1 MSVPVAIL
9 LGIVV
14 NCIWGFAF
22 LVPHLLSDVD
32 PILITLGRYLCYGVV
47 SVVILAAWRGVSL
60 AGMTRADWG
69 MAFGLA
75 FTGNVGYYALLV
87 TAVQL
92 GGVPIAALVIG
103 TLPVTV
109 AVVGNIV
116 QREFRFRILAPAMTL
131 ILLGLLLLNGH
142 ALTSAGDDVAATRT
156 LWGLLAALGA
166 LVLWTWYGI
175 RNAQYMKSRLHVDA
189 NAWSVAIGLATAGL
203 SLAALPLILVAHAV
217 VPTVNLAVFADR
229 GLLLGLIAGSLFLGI
244 IVSWLATVMWNRV
257 ARVLPI
263 AMAGQLVVFET
274 LSSLVYAF
282 LADQRWP
289 ERVEIASAVLI
300 LTGVVLGIRATLRVA
315 ARAPLRSPS

>member
-1 MSVPVAIL
+1 MSITAAIF
-9 LGIVV
+9 LGILV

-22 LVPHLLSDVD
+22 LIPHLLSDVD
-32 PILITLGRYLCYGVV
+32 PILITLGRYLWYGAI
-47 SVVILAAWRGVSL
+47 SVMILATWRGVSL
-60 AGMTRADWG
+60 AGMTRSDWG
-69 MAFGLA
+69 MAFALA

-116 QREFRFRILAPAMTL
+116 QREFRFRILAPAITL
-131 ILLGLLLLNGH
+131 ILLGLVLLNGH
-142 ALTSAGDDVAATRT
+142 ALTRTGDDAAATRT

-175 RNAQYMKSRLHVDA
+175 RNAQYMKARLHVDA
-189 NAWSVAIGLATAGL
+189 NAWSVAIGIATAGL
-203 SLAALPLILVAHAV
+203 SLAALPLILAAHALL
-217 VPTVNLAVFADR
+217 PAVNLAVFADR

-244 IVSWLATVMWNRV
+244 VVSWLATVMWNRV

-274 LSSLVYAF
+274 LSSLIYAF
-282 LADQRWP
+282 AADQRWP
-289 ERVEIASAVLI
+289 TFIEIASAALI

-315 ARAPLRSPS
+315 TRPAREASP

>member
-1 MSVPVAIL
+1 MSIPVAIL
-9 LGIVV
+9 LGILV

-32 PILITLGRYLCYGVV
+32 PILITLGRYLCYGAV
-47 SVVILAAWRGVSL
+47 SVMILATWRGVSL
-60 AGMTRADWG
+60 AGMTRSDWG
-69 MAFGLA
+69 MAFALA

-116 QREFRFRILAPAMTL
+116 QREFRFRILAPAITL
-131 ILLGLLLLNGH
+131 ILLGLVLLNGH
-142 ALTSAGDDVAATRT
+142 ALTRMGDDVAATRT

-189 NAWSVAIGLATAGL
+189 NAWSVAIGIATAGL
-203 SLAALPLILVAHAV
+203 SLAALPLILAAHAV
-217 VPTVNLAVFADR
+217 VPAVNLAVLADR

-244 IVSWLATVMWNRV
+244 VVSWLATVMWNRV

-274 LSSLVYAF
+274 LSSLIYAF
-282 LADQRWP
+282 VADQRWP
-289 ERVEIASAVLI
+289 TLIETASAALI
-300 LTGVVLGIRATLRVA
+300 LTGVVIGIRTTLRVA
-315 ARAPLRSPS
+315 ARPAG

>member
-1 MSVPVAIL
+1 MSITAAIL
-9 LGIVV
+9 LGILV

-32 PILITLGRYLCYGVV
+32 PILITLGRYLCYGAI
-47 SVVILAAWRGVSL
+47 SVMILATWRSVSL
-60 AGMTRADWG
+60 AGMTRSDWG
-69 MAFGLA
+69 MAVALA

-116 QREFRFRILAPAMTL
+116 QREFRFRILAPAITL
-131 ILLGLLLLNGH
+131 ILLGLVLLNGH
-142 ALTSAGDDVAATRT
+142 ALTRTGDDAAATRT

-189 NAWSVAIGLATAGL
+189 NAWSVAIGIATAGL
-203 SLAALPLILVAHAV
+203 SLAALPLILAAHAL
-217 VPTVNLAVFADR
+217 VPAVNLAVFADR

-244 IVSWLATVMWNRV
+244 VVSWLATVMWNRV

-274 LSSLVYAF
+274 LSSLIYAF
-282 LADQRWP
+282 VADQRWP
-289 ERVEIASAVLI
+289 TFIEIASAALI

-315 ARAPLRSPS
+315 ARPAREATS